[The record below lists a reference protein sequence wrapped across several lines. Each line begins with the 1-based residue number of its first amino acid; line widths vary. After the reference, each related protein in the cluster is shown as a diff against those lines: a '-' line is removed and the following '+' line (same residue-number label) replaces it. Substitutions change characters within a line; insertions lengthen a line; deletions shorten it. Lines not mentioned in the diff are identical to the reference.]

1 MSRVVMHD
9 NAWGPYCAAARNL
22 LTQRKLHFDK
32 IDTTGSPNFRREMNE
47 RSGQN
52 TVPRLF
58 IDPRVIGGC
67 NQLATL
73 NHSGK
78 LADLPGTAV
87 IELTRGTMDI

>member
-1 MSRVVMHD
+1 MHG
-9 NAWGPYCAAARNL
+9 NAWTPYCAAARNL
-22 LTQRKLHFDK
+22 LTQRKLDFDK
-32 IDTTGSPNFRREMNE
+32 IDTTGPPNFRREMNE

-58 IDPRVIGGC
+58 IDPRLIGGC

-73 NHSGK
+73 NHSGE
-78 LADLPGTAV
+78 LTDLPGTTV